1 MGEGRREG
9 RKRRFLQSGEW
20 NGIVLSGAV
29 INWAAAAVRGLWGGR
44 HGRPTR
50 GFVAGQREIELR
62 GREREGKGMGAIKLR
77 R

>member
-1 MGEGRREG
+1 M
-9 RKRRFLQSGEW
+9 
-20 NGIVLSGAV
+20 LSGAV

-44 HGRPTR
+44 YGRPTR